1 MFRKK
6 AVLTIIIVLFF
17 ISLFPLS
24 VEARE
29 WWERPVR
36 PKPEDFRDSTSFLD
50 ALKVYDEDMKA
61 WLEFESALSP
71 AGRFQM
77 PSTPPFR
84 VGIEDYKYDFLKT
97 TTSLRYIG
105 DFMHDKT
112 VNFFGGDAR
121 FILEGLGEV
130 GGTHR
135 VISSVHED
143 LWRNQE
149 LKTHIHV
156 HFFGTTDD
164 TFVDMMAL
172 EQDTLAFIA
181 SQRMA
186 AVNALNQGILD
197 ANTSAA
203 SKANI
208 LNQMEQDT
216 INFLES
222 QRRSAIN
229 DLNRRIMGSTT
240 VTGGNYYSQLNQMN
254 TYYDMAIAAVKDGH
268 ALSRQSAIAGA
279 DESTENILNELES
292 LNEYYDNLHR
302 SVIESFD
309 AFREKNVSIASSINL
324 KEGAELFVGIRM
336 NPGESGYI
344 KQGVYTYEEKM
355 YDDTQEGDFFLKIDN
370 RIKNTGGQTRRD
382 LKIDGYIDDKMK
394 VDGYAEVWET
404 TTLKRGNSKTGWW
417 DPNF

>member
-1 MFRKK
+1 MFRRK

-24 VEARE
+24 AEARE
-29 WWERPVR
+29 WWEKPVR
-36 PKPEDFRDSTSFLD
+36 PIPQDFATP
-50 ALKVYDEDMKA
+50 ALY
-61 WLEFESALSP
+61 LEALQQYRVAMEEWQEIEPNLPPARISAP
-71 AGRFQM
+71 KFQ
-77 PSTPPFR
+77 
-84 VGIEDYKYDFLKT
+84 VGVEDYKYDFLKT
-97 TTSLRYIG
+97 ITSLRYIG

-135 VISSVHED
+135 VISSVEED
-143 LWRNQE
+143 IYRNQE
-149 LKTHIHV
+149 LKTHINV

-164 TFVDMMAL
+164 TFVDMMTL

-181 SQRMA
+181 AQRMA

-197 ANTSAA
+197 ANASAA

-208 LNQMEQDT
+208 LKQMEQDT
-216 INFLES
+216 VNFLES

-229 DLNRRIMGSTT
+229 DLNRRIMGSTA
-240 VTGGNYYSQLNQMN
+240 VTGGNYYTQLNQLN
-254 TYYDMAIAAVKDGH
+254 TYYDMAIARIKDGH
-268 ALSRQSAIAGA
+268 ALARQSAIDGA
-279 DESTENILNELES
+279 DKSTENILDEIES
-292 LNEYYDNLHR
+292 INEYYDNLHR

-324 KEGAELFVGIRM
+324 QEGAELFVGIRM
-336 NPGESGYI
+336 NPGESGHI
-344 KQGVYTYEEKM
+344 KQGVYTYSEVP
-355 YDDTQEGDFFLKIDN
+355 YDGSEVGDFYLKIDN

-382 LKIDGYIDDKMK
+382 LNIDGYIKDEMR

-404 TTLKRGNSKTGWW
+404 TTLRRGNSKTGWW